1 MSKSKEIL
9 DHLKDKDY
17 DFISF
22 LSGEKK
28 DSVEIIASDYN
39 KRGKSVDAGTMGEMY
54 HIMLFRDHKT
64 DVERYDDLDV
74 FEAIL
79 IDPSEYI
86 SRLIPAGF
94 YGVVGRKTTT
104 SEQIFKKLLAKMIE
118 NVYN

>member
-9 DHLKDKDY
+9 DHLKDKEY

-22 LSGEKK
+22 LSGDKK

-54 HIMLFRDHKT
+54 HIMLFRDHKE
-64 DVERYDDLDV
+64 DEDCYDDVDS

-79 IDPSEYI
+79 VSPSEYI
-86 SRLIPAGF
+86 ARLIPAGF

-104 SEQIFKKLLAKMIE
+104 SNKIFEKLLAKTREMI
-118 NVYN
+118 YN

>member
-22 LSGEKK
+22 LSGDKK

-39 KRGKSVDAGTMGEMY
+39 KRGKSIDAGTMGEMY

-64 DVERYDDLDV
+64 DEERYDDLDV

-86 SRLIPAGF
+86 ARLIPCGF
-94 YGVVGRKTTT
+94 YGIIGRKTTT
-104 SEQIFKKLLAKMIE
+104 SGKIFKKLVANMSKQI
-118 NVYN
+118 YN